1 MIRILYSSLLQL
13 HPRAFR
19 ERFSDEM
26 LCIFDE
32 VPSTRERAF
41 LLYDAS
47 RSFAFQ
53 WLFRSNLWIFA
64 LAFFIALIQ
73 AYIALHP
80 YSGRHRSFA
89 CR

>member
-1 MIRILYSSLLQL
+1 MIRILYSPLLQL

-32 VPSTRERAF
+32 VPSTREGTF
-41 LLYDAS
+41 LFYDAS
-47 RSFAFQ
+47 RSFAFRC
-53 WLFRSNLWIFA
+53 LFRSNLWIFA

-80 YSGRHRSFA
+80 YRGRPRSFA

>member
-26 LCIFDE
+26 RCIFDE
-32 VPSTRERAF
+32 VPSTLERAF

-47 RSFAFQ
+47 RSFVFQ
-53 WLFRSNLWIFA
+53 WVFRSKLWIFA

-73 AYIALHP
+73 AYIFLHP
-80 YSGRHRSFA
+80 YD
-89 CR
+89 